1 MFFQRS
7 SRRLFSKRMW
17 IHVPTRWHALLL
29 LPPLCCGLAVLG
41 QETSNSA
48 AQQEQER
55 PAIRS
60 QTNLIVVRVV
70 VRDAKGNPVTGLSQ
84 ADFQLFD
91 NRKPQVISSF
101 SSDMPDAMTEAEV
114 SGGGTK
120 QPGPATATPFGPQK
134 FTALFFDDYH
144 LGIAD
149 LIPVRDAAKRYLA
162 KKLGSGERVAIFTSS
177 GHVHVEFTTD
187 REKLE
192 DALSHLVLA
201 PRFEST
207 ASCAKL
213 PVYLAKRVEDLDSD
227 ALTAAEDLVR
237 PCYCKIEPCPVLA
250 EATRDESRNVIR
262 YSDEGAAATIAALE
276 QAVRRIAET
285 PGGERTIA
293 MVSDGFLNEE
303 YRYQLDTLIT
313 KALVA
318 KVVINVLDA
327 KGLYVELPGESE
339 YVRQGRQRTGDVL
352 LEAAEGTGGI
362 LVQNSNDM
370 ESGLSR
376 IGGLRSASYLLG
388 FAPTDLKFDGQ
399 FHKVTVKLG
408 NKENLTVQ
416 TRQGY
421 FAPKQ
426 AENAEAAENDK
437 LERAM
442 FSQRDTNELPVQFS
456 TKFDKVDAQTT
467 KFSVIAEVDL
477 RSMRFRKA
485 GGNNLDD
492 VTMMLGIFDVDGNY
506 ITGQKKT
513 LKMHLSDTTL
523 RKLESSGATMTTEV
537 NVKPGNYV
545 VRAVVLESESQQM
558 SAGSQS
564 VAIP

>member
-1 MFFQRS
+1 MLFHCGC
-7 SRRLFSKRMW
+7 RRLVLKRMW
-17 IHVPTRWHALLL
+17 FHVPTHWRVLLL
-29 LPPLCCGLAVLG
+29 LLPLCCGLPAVG
-41 QETSNSA
+41 QGTSNST
-48 AQQEQER
+48 AQQEQES

-70 VRDAKGNPVTGLSQ
+70 VRNSKGNPVTGLSQ
-84 ADFQLFD
+84 ADFQLLD
-91 NRKPQVISSF
+91 NKKPQVISSF
-101 SSDMPDAMTEAEV
+101 SSEMPEAVMGAEV
-114 SGGGTK
+114 SGGGAK
-120 QPGPATATPFGPQK
+120 QLSPVTGTPVAPLR

-162 KKLGSGERVAIFTSS
+162 RRLDAGERVAILSSS
-177 GHVHVEFTTD
+177 GHVHVDFTTD
-187 REKLE
+187 RDKLE

-201 PRFEST
+201 PRFEPT

-213 PVYLAKRVEDLDSD
+213 PIYLAKRVEDLDPD
-227 ALTAAEDLVR
+227 AMTVAEDLVR
-237 PCYCKIEPCPVLA
+237 PCVCKIEPCPVLA
-250 EATRDESRNVIR
+250 EATRDESRKVIV
-262 YSDEGAAATIAALE
+262 YSDQGAAATIAALE
-276 QAVRRIAET
+276 QAVRRLAET

-293 MVSDGFLNEE
+293 MVSDGFLNDE
-303 YRYQLDTLIT
+303 YRYQLDTLINR
-313 KALVA
+313 ALMSN
-318 KVVINVLDA
+318 VVINALDA
-327 KGLYVELPGESE
+327 KGLYVELPGESD
-339 YVRQGRQRTGDVL
+339 YVRKGRQRTGDVL

-362 LVQNSNDM
+362 LIQNSNDM

-376 IGGLRSASYLLG
+376 VGTLRSASYLLG
-388 FAPTDLKFDGQ
+388 FAPTDMKFDGQ
-399 FHKVTVKLG
+399 FHSVTVKLV

-416 TRQGY
+416 TRRGY

-426 AENAEAAENDK
+426 AENAETAENDK
-437 LERAM
+437 LEQTM
-442 FSQRDTNELPVQFS
+442 FSQQDTNELPVQFS

-492 VTMMLGIFDVDGNY
+492 LTMMLGIFDGDGNY

-537 NVKPGNYV
+537 NVKPGKYV

>member
-7 SRRLFSKRMW
+7 SRRPFSQRMW

-41 QETSNSA
+41 QETSSSA
-48 AQQEQER
+48 AQQEQKV

-60 QTNLIVVRVV
+60 LSNLIVVRVV

-91 NRKPQVISSF
+91 NKKPQVISSF
-101 SSDMPDAMTEAEV
+101 SSEMPDAMTEAEV
-114 SGGGTK
+114 SGGETK
-120 QPGPATATPFGPQK
+120 QPRSATAVPVRPQR

-149 LIPVRDAAKRYLA
+149 LIPVRDAAKRYLT
-162 KKLGSGERVAIFTSS
+162 KRLDVGERVAIFSSS
-177 GHVHVEFTTD
+177 GHVRVEFTTD

-192 DALSHLVLA
+192 GALSHLVLA
-201 PRFEST
+201 PRFEPT
-207 ASCAKL
+207 AGCAKL
-213 PVYLAKRVEDLDSD
+213 PIYLAKRVEDLDSD
-227 ALTAAEDLVR
+227 ALTAAENLVR
-237 PCYCKIEPCPVLA
+237 PCYCKIEPCPLLA

-262 YSDEGAAATIAALE
+262 YSDQGAAATIASLE
-276 QAVRRIAET
+276 QAVRRMAET

-293 MVSDGFLNEE
+293 MVSDGFLNDE
-303 YRYQLDTLIT
+303 YRYQLDTLISR
-313 KALVA
+313 ALVA
-318 KVVINVLDA
+318 KVVINALDA

-352 LEAAEGTGGI
+352 LEAVEGTGGI

-370 ESGLSR
+370 ESALNR
-376 IGGLRSASYLLG
+376 IGTLRSASYLLG

-399 FHKVTVKLG
+399 FHTVTVKLVK
-408 NKENLTVQ
+408 KESLTVQ
-416 TRQGY
+416 TRRGY

-426 AENAEAAENDK
+426 AVDGAAAENEK
-437 LERAM
+437 LEQTM
-442 FSQRDTNELPVQFS
+442 FSEHDTNELAVQFS

-485 GGNNLDD
+485 GGENLDD
-492 VTMMLGIFDVDGNY
+492 VTIMLGIFDGDGNY
-506 ITGQKKT
+506 ITGRKKT

-523 RKLESSGATMTTEV
+523 RKLEGSGATLTTEV

-545 VRAVVLESESQQM
+545 VRAVLLEGESQQM

>member
-1 MFFQRS
+1 MFFHRRD
-7 SRRLFSKRMW
+7 RRLVSEGMW
-17 IHVPTRWHALLL
+17 IHVPTRWHVFLLL
-29 LPPLCCGLAVLG
+29 LPLCCGLAVVG
-41 QETSNSA
+41 QEPSDSTA
-48 AQQEQER
+48 KQEQKS
-55 PAIRS
+55 PSIRS

-70 VRDAKGNPVTGLSQ
+70 VRDAKGNSVSGLTQS
-84 ADFQLFD
+84 DFQLFD
-91 NRKPQVISSF
+91 NKKPQVISSF
-101 SSDMPDAMTEAEV
+101 SSEMPEAMSAAEV
-114 SGGGTK
+114 STGGAK
-120 QPGPATATPFGPQK
+120 RPGPATAGPQK

-149 LIPVRDAAKRYLA
+149 LIPVREAVKRYLA
-162 KKLGSGERVAIFTSS
+162 KRLDAGERVAMFSSS
-177 GHVHVEFTTD
+177 GHVQVEFTTD
-187 REKLE
+187 RGKLE
-192 DALSHLVLA
+192 EALSHLVLA
-201 PRFEST
+201 PRFEPTS
-207 ASCAKL
+207 SCAKL
-213 PVYLAKRVEDLDSD
+213 PIYLAKRVEDLDPD

-237 PCYCKIEPCPVLA
+237 PCVCKIEPCPVLA
-250 EATRDESRNVIR
+250 EATRDESRKVLV
-262 YSDEGAAATIAALE
+262 YSDQGAAATIAALE
-276 QAVRRIAET
+276 QAVRRMAET

-293 MVSDGFLNEE
+293 LVSDGFLNDE
-303 YRYQLDTLIT
+303 YRYQLDTLINR
-313 KALVA
+313 ALVA
-318 KVVINVLDA
+318 KVVINALDA

-376 IGGLRSASYLLG
+376 IGTLRSASYLLG

-399 FHKVTVKLG
+399 FHTVTVKLVK
-408 NKENLTVQ
+408 KESLTVQ
-416 TRQGY
+416 TRRGY

-437 LERAM
+437 LEQAM
-442 FSQRDTNELPVQFS
+442 FSQQDTNELPVQLS
-456 TKFDKVDAQTT
+456 TKFEKVDAQTT

-492 VTMMLGIFDVDGNY
+492 VTMMVGIFDGDGNY
-506 ITGQKKT
+506 VTGQKKT

-545 VRAVVLESESQQM
+545 VRAVVLESESQQT

>member
-1 MFFQRS
+1 
-7 SRRLFSKRMW
+7 
-17 IHVPTRWHALLL
+17 V
-29 LPPLCCGLAVLG
+29 
-41 QETSNSA
+41 
-48 AQQEQER
+48 
-55 PAIRS
+55 
-60 QTNLIVVRVV
+60 
-70 VRDAKGNPVTGLSQ
+70 
-84 ADFQLFD
+84 
-91 NRKPQVISSF
+91 
-101 SSDMPDAMTEAEV
+101 
-114 SGGGTK
+114 
-120 QPGPATATPFGPQK
+120 
-134 FTALFFDDYH
+134 
-144 LGIAD
+144 
-149 LIPVRDAAKRYLA
+149 
-162 KKLGSGERVAIFTSS
+162 
-177 GHVHVEFTTD
+177 
-187 REKLE
+187 
-192 DALSHLVLA
+192 
-201 PRFEST
+201 
-207 ASCAKL
+207 
-213 PVYLAKRVEDLDSD
+213 
-227 ALTAAEDLVR
+227 
-237 PCYCKIEPCPVLA
+237 
-250 EATRDESRNVIR
+250 
-262 YSDEGAAATIAALE
+262 
-276 QAVRRIAET
+276 
-285 PGGERTIA
+285 
-293 MVSDGFLNEE
+293 
-303 YRYQLDTLIT
+303 
-313 KALVA
+313 
-318 KVVINVLDA
+318 
-327 KGLYVELPGESE
+327 
-339 YVRQGRQRTGDVL
+339 
-352 LEAAEGTGGI
+352 EGTGGI

-376 IGGLRSASYLLG
+376 IGTLRIASYLLG